1 MLKNILVICHALE
14 LGAETAYRAFSN
26 QTDTG
31 GHRSFWLEMAQDEKR
46 HATYWAQLIE
56 LEEKGS
62 LQNPLDHPEKILNEL
77 NAMKV
82 KIDQMV
88 DGERRLSGF
97 SDLILWA
104 FQIESYMLHP
114 VFAIFFHFLRV
125 EAGDLSPADDYQAHI
140 EKFAQAAKKHLGHK
154 PELGLIGE
162 ILSRMWER
170 NRELVSYFGQIKT
183 LRGLIP
189 ICASCKQVRNDQ
201 GYWERIE
208 AYLERFSEAE
218 FTHGIC
224 PECIK
229 KLYPAYSPKASEG

>member
-1 MLKNILVICHALE
+1 MLTNILAICRSIE
-14 LGAETAYRAFSN
+14 LAAETAYRAFSK
-26 QTDTG
+26 QAGTG
-31 GHRSFWLEMAQDEKR
+31 GQTSFWLEMAQDEKR
-46 HATYWAQLIE
+46 HVTYWERLLE
-56 LEEKGS
+56 LAEKGS
-62 LQNPLDHPEKILNEL
+62 LQNPLDRPEKILNEL
-77 NAMKV
+77 KAMKA
-82 KIDQMV
+82 KIDQLA
-88 DGERRLSGF
+88 ESENRLSSF
-97 SDLILWA
+97 YDLILWA

-114 VFAIFFHFLRV
+114 VFAFFFHFLRV

-140 EKFAQAAKKHLGHK
+140 DKFTQATEKHLGQK
-154 PELGLIGE
+154 PDLILIGE

-170 NRELVSYFGQIKT
+170 NSELVSYFGQVKT

-224 PECIK
+224 PECAQK
-229 KLYPAYSPKASEG
+229 MYPEYSRKDSRH